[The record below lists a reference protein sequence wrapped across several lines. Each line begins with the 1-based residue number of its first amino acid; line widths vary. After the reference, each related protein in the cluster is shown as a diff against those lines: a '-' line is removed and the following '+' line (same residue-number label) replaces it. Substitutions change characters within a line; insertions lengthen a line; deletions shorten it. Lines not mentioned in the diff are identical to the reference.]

1 MDFSRPLRSTY
12 AILRP
17 PTQTTAGNPRL
28 GVGDPLAT
36 ISRETYAVVCFRPTR
51 VCAVQYRNGE
61 RRMRVLMVDDD
72 EEYLRL
78 CTLILRDDGHDVVPC
93 QHFDE
98 GRRRLAHEHF
108 DALIADVRLGAYNGL
123 HLITL
128 AAAST
133 VRIAVSAFR
142 DPVISRDAEQAGAR
156 FVVKPTDC
164 ASVSGLLSRHV
175 HRQRKNTKASKGKA
189 TGAS

>member
-1 MDFSRPLRSTY
+1 
-12 AILRP
+12 
-17 PTQTTAGNPRL
+17 
-28 GVGDPLAT
+28 
-36 ISRETYAVVCFRPTR
+36 
-51 VCAVQYRNGE
+51 
-61 RRMRVLMVDDD
+61 MRVLIVDDD
-72 EEYLRL
+72 QDYLRL

-93 QHFDE
+93 HHFEE
-98 GRRRLAHEHF
+98 GRRQLAREHF

-133 VRIAVSAFR
+133 LRIAVSAFR

-164 ASVSGLLSRHV
+164 ASVSGLLSRHLE
-175 HRQRKNTKASKGKA
+175 RQHANTSVPTAQSDAGDRQDA
-189 TGAS
+189 

>member
-1 MDFSRPLRSTY
+1 
-12 AILRP
+12 
-17 PTQTTAGNPRL
+17 
-28 GVGDPLAT
+28 
-36 ISRETYAVVCFRPTR
+36 
-51 VCAVQYRNGE
+51 
-61 RRMRVLMVDDD
+61 MRVLIVDDD

-78 CTLILRDDGHDVVPC
+78 CTIVLRDDGHDVVPC
-93 QHFDE
+93 QQFDE
-98 GRRRLAHEHF
+98 GRRRLADEHF

-133 VRIAVSAFR
+133 LRIAVSAFR

-164 ASVSGLLSRHV
+164 ASVSGLLSRHLQ
-175 HRQRKNTKASKGKA
+175 RQPAKTKAPKA
-189 TGAS
+189 QRLQGDQ

>member
-1 MDFSRPLRSTY
+1 
-12 AILRP
+12 
-17 PTQTTAGNPRL
+17 
-28 GVGDPLAT
+28 
-36 ISRETYAVVCFRPTR
+36 
-51 VCAVQYRNGE
+51 
-61 RRMRVLMVDDD
+61 MRVLIVDDD

-93 QHFDE
+93 HRFDE

-128 AAAST
+128 AGAST
-133 VRIAVSAFR
+133 LRIAVSAFR

-164 ASVSGLLSRHV
+164 ASVSRLLSRHLE
-175 HRQRKNTKASKGKA
+175 RQHGKTKALNEQGERDDR
-189 TGAS
+189 TDP

>member
-1 MDFSRPLRSTY
+1 
-12 AILRP
+12 
-17 PTQTTAGNPRL
+17 
-28 GVGDPLAT
+28 
-36 ISRETYAVVCFRPTR
+36 
-51 VCAVQYRNGE
+51 
-61 RRMRVLMVDDD
+61 MRVLMVDDD

-175 HRQRKNTKASKGKA
+175 HRQRGKTKASKGKA
-189 TGAS
+189 DRDDPEKALG

>member
-1 MDFSRPLRSTY
+1 
-12 AILRP
+12 
-17 PTQTTAGNPRL
+17 
-28 GVGDPLAT
+28 
-36 ISRETYAVVCFRPTR
+36 
-51 VCAVQYRNGE
+51 
-61 RRMRVLMVDDD
+61 MRVLIVDDD
-72 EEYLRL
+72 QDYLRL
-78 CTLILRDDGHDVVPC
+78 CTLILTDDGHEVVAC
-93 QHFDE
+93 HHFED
-98 GRRRLAHEHF
+98 GRRRLAGEQF

-164 ASVSGLLSRHV
+164 ASVSGLLSRHLE
-175 HRQRKNTKASKGKA
+175 RQHVNTKAP
-189 TGAS
+189 TGHADSV

>member
-1 MDFSRPLRSTY
+1 
-12 AILRP
+12 
-17 PTQTTAGNPRL
+17 
-28 GVGDPLAT
+28 
-36 ISRETYAVVCFRPTR
+36 
-51 VCAVQYRNGE
+51 
-61 RRMRVLMVDDD
+61 MRVLMVDDD

-133 VRIAVSAFR
+133 VRIAVSAFG

-175 HRQRKNTKASKGKA
+175 HRQRKNTKASKRKGDSGDPEKA
-189 TGAS
+189 LG